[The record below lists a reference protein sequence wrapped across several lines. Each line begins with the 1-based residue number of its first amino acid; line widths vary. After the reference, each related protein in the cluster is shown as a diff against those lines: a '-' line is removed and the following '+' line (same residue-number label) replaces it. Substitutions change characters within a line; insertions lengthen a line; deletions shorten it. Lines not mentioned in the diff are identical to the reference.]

1 MRSFIRSGAS
11 AGLAIAMTLAVSVP
25 ALAQAQVRTAPVP
38 RATANTGSTAS
49 SDVTR
54 QAGPG
59 LPPVDA
65 DQTIRGTGNTQLFQ
79 VLGFSGQIAAPVNAD
94 YNADNTYQTFA
105 GQPGRGST
113 AVLSESMDGS
123 P

>member
-1 MRSFIRSGAS
+1 MRSLTRSPVFA
-11 AGLAIAMTLAVSVP
+11 ALVLAVTAAAVP
-25 ALAQAQVRTAPVP
+25 ALAQAPVQTAPVP
-38 RATANTGSTAS
+38 RASATTAS
-49 SDVTR
+49 GDVTR

-65 DQTIRGTGNTQLFQ
+65 SQTIRGTGNTQLFQ
-79 VLGFSGQIAAPVNAD
+79 VLGFSGQVAAPVNAD
-94 YNADNTYQTFA
+94 YNADHTYQTFA

-113 AVLSESMDGS
+113 AILAASMDGA

>member
-1 MRSFIRSGAS
+1 M
-11 AGLAIAMTLAVSVP
+11 P
-25 ALAQAQVRTAPVP
+25 ALAQATVQSAPVP
-38 RATANTGSTAS
+38 RASSTATT
-49 SDVTR
+49 SDLTR

-65 DQTIRGTGNTQLFQ
+65 DQTIRGTHNTPLFQ
-79 VLGFSGQIAAPVNAD
+79 VLGFSGQVAAPVDAD
-94 YNADNTYQTFA
+94 YNADHTYQTFA

-113 AVLSESMDGS
+113 AILAASMDGS

>member
-1 MRSFIRSGAS
+1 MRNLTRSPVFAALALAS
-11 AGLAIAMTLAVSVP
+11 AAAAAP
-25 ALAQAQVRTAPVP
+25 ALAQAPVQTAPVP
-38 RATANTGSTAS
+38 RASTTTATG
-49 SDVTR
+49 DVTR

-65 DQTIRGTGNTQLFQ
+65 SQTIRGTNNTQLFQ

-94 YNADNTYQTFA
+94 YNADHTYQTFA

-113 AVLSESMDGS
+113 AILAASMDGS

>member
-1 MRSFIRSGAS
+1 MRRSTRLPIS
-11 AGLAIAMTLAVSVP
+11 AALALAFTAAAAAP
-25 ALAQAQVRTAPVP
+25 ALAQATVQSAPVP
-38 RATANTGSTAS
+38 RASATSAT

-65 DQTIRGTGNTQLFQ
+65 GQTIRGTRNTQLFQ
-79 VLGFSGQIAAPVNAD
+79 VLGFSGQVAAPVNAD
-94 YNADNTYQTFA
+94 YNADHTYQTFA

-113 AVLSESMDGS
+113 AILAESMDGT

>member
-1 MRSFIRSGAS
+1 MRSFIRSRTFVGFAFAAVLA
-11 AGLAIAMTLAVSVP
+11 AGP
-25 ALAQAQVRTAPVP
+25 AFAQASVQTAPVP
-38 RATANTGSTAS
+38 RASATTAS
-49 SDVTR
+49 GDVTR

-65 DQTIRGTGNTQLFQ
+65 NQTIRGTNNTQLFQ

-94 YNADNTYQTFA
+94 YNADHTYQTFA

-113 AVLSESMDGS
+113 AILAESMDGS

>member
-1 MRSFIRSGAS
+1 MRSFIRSRTP
-11 AGLAIAMTLAVSVP
+11 AGLALVAVLAAGP
-25 ALAQAQVRTAPVP
+25 AFAQASVQTAPVP
-38 RATANTGSTAS
+38 RASATTAS
-49 SDVTR
+49 GDVTR

-65 DQTIRGTGNTQLFQ
+65 NQTIRGTGNTQLFQ

-94 YNADNTYQTFA
+94 YNADHTYQTFA

-113 AVLSESMDGS
+113 AILAESMDGS

>member
-1 MRSFIRSGAS
+1 MRYAVRLPISTAFA
-11 AGLAIAMTLAVSVP
+11 LALTAAAAAP
-25 ALAQAQVRTAPVP
+25 ALAQATVQSAPVP
-38 RATANTGSTAS
+38 RASATAATG
-49 SDVTR
+49 DVTR

-65 DQTIRGTGNTQLFQ
+65 NQTIRGTNNTQLFQ
-79 VLGFSGQIAAPVNAD
+79 VLGFSGQVAAPVNAD
-94 YNADNTYQTFA
+94 YNADHTYQTFA

-113 AVLSESMDGS
+113 AVLAESMDGS

>member
-1 MRSFIRSGAS
+1 MRSFIRSGMS
-11 AGLAIAMTLAVSVP
+11 AGVAITMTLAVSGQ
-25 ALAQAQVRTAPVP
+25 ALAQAQVRTPAVP

-65 DQTIRGTGNTQLFQ
+65 DQTTRGTGNTQLFQ

-113 AVLSESMDGS
+113 AILSESMDGS